1 MANAKAQLS
10 WVIKPQTP
18 WLGASLA
25 ELISYKDL
33 LLRLVRKEFLTSYQQ
48 TLLGPLWV
56 LVQPLLT
63 VATSILIFNKVI
75 GISTDGVPPVLYYL
89 TGITLWGL
97 FSDIFT
103 NTSLTF
109 IQNEKVFSKVYFPR
123 IISPLSIVLLNL
135 FRFSIQLVFLII
147 TIIYYYLTGQVELHI
162 STWIIAFPMIL
173 LTIMMGFGAGMFFS
187 VITAKYR
194 DLTHLLQLLIRL
206 LMFVCPVFY
215 PLSIVPEKH
224 KWLMNLNPLTT
235 QFELYRY
242 AFLGTGTFTPNQII
256 YSVVGSIV
264 LLSGS
269 MLLFNRM
276 SDKLIDVV

>member
-1 MANAKAQLS
+1 MANAKTQLS

-18 WLGASLA
+18 WLGASLT

-33 LLRLVRKEFLTSYQQ
+33 LFRLVRKEFLTSYQQ

-56 LVQPLLT
+56 LISPILT

-97 FSDIFT
+97 FADILT

-109 IQNEKVFSKVYFPR
+109 IQNERVYSKVYFPR

-135 FRFSIQLVFLII
+135 FRFSIQFVFLII
-147 TIIYYYLTGQVELHI
+147 AILYYYFTGQVELHI
-162 STWIIAFPMIL
+162 STWLIAIPIIIL
-173 LTIMMGFGAGMFFS
+173 TVMMGLGTGLFFS

-194 DLTHLLQLLIRL
+194 DLTHLLQLIIRL

-224 KWLMNLNPLTT
+224 KWLMYLNPLST

-242 AFLGTGTFTPNQII
+242 AFLGTGTFDQNQII
-256 YSVVGSIV
+256 YSVIGSIV

-276 SDKLIDVV
+276 SDKLIDVI

>member
-18 WLGASLA
+18 WLGASLK

-56 LVQPLLT
+56 LISPILT

-89 TGITLWGL
+89 TGITLWSL
-97 FSDIFT
+97 FSDILT

-135 FRFSIQLVFLII
+135 FRFSIQFVFLII
-147 TIIYYYLTGQVELHI
+147 AIVYYYLTGQVELHI
-162 STWIIAFPMIL
+162 STWLISIPIIL
-173 LTIMMGFGAGMFFS
+173 LTIMMGFGLGLFFS
-187 VITAKYR
+187 VVTAKYR

-224 KWLMNLNPLTT
+224 KWLMYLNPLST

-242 AFLGTGTFTPNQII
+242 AFLGTGTFTPNQIL
-256 YSVVGSIV
+256 YSVIGTIV
-264 LLSGS
+264 FLCGS

-276 SDKLIDVV
+276 SDKLIDVI